1 MASFSGPN
9 LEVEGLVLSL
19 DAANT
24 SSYPGSGTAMTD
36 MSGKGNHGTLTN
48 GPTFS
53 SDNNGV
59 IVLDGTNDYISTINL
74 SSFTTFTIQMWI
86 FDSRSSGSMDILT
99 YNGDS
104 GSFTFNS
111 NTFRTDGNGLSARS
125 TTIGGYH
132 PLGKWFQFTY
142 TKNGSLFLDNKEYSS
157 FTGSE
162 LGTYGV
168 LDIGR
173 SRSHVDNRLNGKVSN
188 VRVYDRALTA
198 LEVRQNYNSY
208 KGRFG
213 L

>member
-1 MASFSGPN
+1 MATNYNPATVSD
-9 LEVEGLVLSL
+9 GLVLCL

-24 SSYPGSGTAMTD
+24 KSYPGSGTAMTD

-53 SDNNGV
+53 SDNNGS

-111 NTFRTDGNGLSARS
+111 NTFRTDGNGLGARS
-125 TTIGGYH
+125 TTIGSHH
-132 PLGKWFQFTY
+132 PVGKWLQFTY

-162 LGTYGV
+162 LSNFGV

-173 SRSHVDNRLNGKVSN
+173 SRSHNNTFLNGKISN
-188 VRVYDRALTA
+188 VKVYDRALTA
-198 LEVRQNYNSY
+198 SEVRQNYNAS

>member
-1 MASFSGPN
+1 MEVWNLMASFSGPN

-59 IVLDGTNDYISTINL
+59 IVLDGSNDYISTINL

-86 FDSRSSGSMDILT
+86 FDTRSSGGMDILT

-104 GSFTFNS
+104 GSYTFS
-111 NTFRTDGNGLSARS
+111 GNTFRTDGNNLSAR
-125 TTIGGYH
+125 TTT
-132 PLGKWFQFTY
+132 LGSY
-142 TKNGSLFLDNKEYSS
+142 LSL
-157 FTGSE
+157 
-162 LGTYGV
+162 
-168 LDIGR
+168 I
-173 SRSHVDNRLNGKVSN
+173 HI
-188 VRVYDRALTA
+188 
-198 LEVRQNYNSY
+198 
-208 KGRFG
+208 
-213 L
+213 

>member
-59 IVLDGTNDYISTINL
+59 IVLDGSNDYISTINL

-104 GSFTFNS
+104 GAFTFNS
-111 NTFRTDGNGLSARS
+111 NTFRTDGNNAPAR
-125 TTIGGYH
+125 TTTLGSYH

-142 TKNGSLFLDNKEYSS
+142 TKNGSLFLDTTEHST
-157 FTGSE
+157 FTGTE
-162 LGTYGV
+162 NTYGV
-168 LDIGR
+168 VDIGR
-173 SRSHVDNRLNGKVSN
+173 SRSHVNSFLNGKISN

-198 LEVRQNYNSY
+198 LEVRQNYFSY

>member
-1 MASFSGPN
+1 MALAHSPHI
-9 LEVEGLVLSL
+9 VRDCLVLYL

-24 SSYPGSGTAMTD
+24 KSYPGSGTAMTD

-53 SDNNGV
+53 SDNNGS

-111 NTFRTDGNGLSARS
+111 NTFRTDGNGLGARS

-157 FTGSE
+157 FTGS
-162 LGTYGV
+162 
-168 LDIGR
+168 
-173 SRSHVDNRLNGKVSN
+173 
-188 VRVYDRALTA
+188 
-198 LEVRQNYNSY
+198 
-208 KGRFG
+208 
-213 L
+213 